1 MAFEKYKPRG
11 LFSEFYGIRW
21 PVSPERIAGS
31 VSTHWGRDFLS
42 VNKLLVSK
50 WSQVQVDF
58 FLKIQMKYVVCM
70 SLWPRTIKILVSNWP
85 RTRKFSQLFKIT
97 GVGDLFL
104 PWLRSTSHFYAL
116 IGHNVTGEFMLM
128 QHLETCLLWQLKPT
142 EFCVNLWCS
151 TGCTKWAAAA
161 IKSLLLFMA
170 GLFFGF
176 LVEKCVACQSWKSD
190 FGWHRFRF
198 SPCLMRNFEGLKVKG
213 FWPYLIAFMR
223 CISNGKPE

>member
-58 FLKIQMKYVVCM
+58 FFKIQMKYVVCM

-116 IGHNVTGEFMLM
+116 IGHNLTGDSCLCSILKLVYFDSWSW
-128 QHLETCLLWQLKPT
+128 QSFVSTCDAPLDVPNELQLLSRV
-142 EFCVNLWCS
+142 FCYSWLVC
-151 TGCTKWAAAA
+151 
-161 IKSLLLFMA
+161 
-170 GLFFGF
+170 F
-176 LVEKCVACQSWKSD
+176 L
-190 FGWHRFRF
+190 
-198 SPCLMRNFEGLKVKG
+198 G
-213 FWPYLIAFMR
+213 FWLRNASLVKVGNP
-223 CISNGKPE
+223 ISGGIVFVFHLAWCVILRV